1 MYFWPTAPSK
11 ENTIWL
17 LVILWTDNSWATN
30 NWAEPWIGRSQD
42 SRPRW
47 PIAKENRRSKP
58 TKQRAV
64 SFSVLFTSHDRYRV
78 SFPNNKDQKH
88 TIRSWPAPA
97 QPTTRR
103 TQRWQNMKTKSSSYS
118 ADHDPH
124 CCLLPPMKNED
135 ASTEEHAFLQKLAL
149 KVWTGLT
156 AMNPQMP
163 ST

>member
-103 TQRWQNMKTKSSSYS
+103 TQQWQKHETKSSSYP
-118 ADHDPH
+118 ANDEWRR
-124 CCLLPPMKNED
+124 KRRR
-135 ASTEEHAFLQKLAL
+135 ARVLQKLAL
-149 KVWTGLT
+149 NVCTGLT

-163 ST
+163 SR